1 MSLLWKRLLI
11 MLDLKENLIGLN
23 EKPLLEEIVVKGLKI
38 TSFAYAWEICL
49 TNCIVKIYVKER

>member
-1 MSLLWKRLLI
+1 